1 MKRTAGV
8 TLAALLLLSSLAGCG
23 ESGSVRQRGR
33 SGGEI
38 VQDSVDRAENDVRKG
53 ADTVKRAGEDA
64 ADTVENGVKNGADA
78 VGDLVEQEEGMLMA
92 AGSRIQ
98 DVVMKLGEELGITMP
113 EKLDE
118 AALKDVFGLNPADIE
133 EYYGEYSA
141 VNTSADHLIGVK
153 VKEGKV
159 DTVRKALEARKEQ
172 VLKNFQ
178 EYLPDQYEKAQA
190 GRIIEKGNYLFLVIA
205 GDSEK
210 GYDEQMNRAEEIV
223 GGYFK

>member
-118 AALKDVFGLNPADIE
+118 AALFSD
-133 EYYGEYSA
+133 
-141 VNTSADHLIGVK
+141 
-153 VKEGKV
+153 
-159 DTVRKALEARKEQ
+159 
-172 VLKNFQ
+172 
-178 EYLPDQYEKAQA
+178 
-190 GRIIEKGNYLFLVIA
+190 
-205 GDSEK
+205 
-210 GYDEQMNRAEEIV
+210 
-223 GGYFK
+223 

>member
-23 ESGSVRQRGR
+23 ERGSVNQRGR

-38 VQDSVDRAENDVRKG
+38 VQDSIDRTENDVKKG
-53 ADTVKRAGEDA
+53 ADTVKRAGENA
-64 ADTVENGVKNGADA
+64 ANTVEDGVKNGADA

-159 DTVRKALEARKEQ
+159 DTVRKALAARKEQ
-172 VLKNFQ
+172 VLKNLP
-178 EYLPDQYEKAQA
+178 EYLPA

-210 GYDEQMNRAEEIV
+210 GYDEQMNRAEEII